1 MRQTPPFRAEHVGS
15 LLRPRTL
22 KDAARRR
29 GESAAAEATYR
40 NALDGEVARA
50 VALQESVGLRSLTDG
65 EFGRASWFG
74 FFFERAAGFEVRPS
88 LYTFHDGCGHDHAWS
103 TCFAAGKIRR
113 TGSICG
119 EEFQRLRRA
128 ARAGEPK
135 VTMPSP
141 SALHFFR
148 GREAADPAVY
158 PDMAA
163 FWDDLAAIYRA
174 EIEELGQLG
183 CRYLQLDE
191 VPLAMLCD
199 PSIREQAKAQG
210 LHADA
215 LVDAYVAAIN
225 RALAGR
231 PAGMTVAMH
240 LCRGNFRSRWMASG
254 GYEPVAEK
262 LFGAIEVDAFLL
274 EYDSPRAG
282 DFAPLRFL
290 PAGKLAVLGLVS
302 TKTPELESKDAL
314 KRRIDEAA
322 RHAPLES
329 LCLSP
334 QCGFASVAGGNAL
347 GEDDQRRKLELVVE
361 TAREVWG

>member
-29 GESAAAEATYR
+29 HEGPVAEAAYR
-40 NALDGEVARA
+40 DVLDAEVGRA
-50 VALQESVGLRSLTDG
+50 VAMQESIGLRSVTDG

-74 FFFERAAGFEVRPS
+74 FFFERVEGFEVKPS
-88 LYTFHDGCGHDHAWS
+88 LYKFHDDCGHDHAWS
-103 TCFAAGKIRR
+103 TCFAAHRIRR

-119 EEFQRLRRA
+119 EELQRLQRF
-128 ARAGEPK
+128 ARSGLPK

-141 SALHFFR
+141 SAMHFFR

-158 PDMAA
+158 PDIAA
-163 FWDDLAAIYRA
+163 FWDDLIEIYRA
-174 EIEELGQLG
+174 EIAELGRLG

-199 PSIREQAKAQG
+199 PAIREQAKAQG
-210 LHADA
+210 LSPEA
-215 LVDAYVAAIN
+215 LVDTYVDATN

-231 PAGMTVAMH
+231 PAGMTVGMH

-262 LFGAIEVDAFLL
+262 LLGAIEVDAFFL

-290 PAGKLAVLGLVS
+290 PNDKLAVLGLIS
-302 TKTPELESKDAL
+302 SKTAELEPEDAL

-322 RHAPLES
+322 RHAPFDS

-361 TAREVWG
+361 TARKVWG